1 MNPPKILIVDDSEP
15 VRRTIRSL
23 LRKVAGEFH
32 ECSDGDE
39 AVEAYTRF
47 RPDWVVM
54 DVKMER
60 VDGITATRQI
70 VAEYPDAKIAIVTSY
85 DEPELERLAREAG
98 ARACLLKED
107 LRSLTRIVSDQG
119 PKAGS
124 AQSGNSAG

>member
-39 AVEAYTRF
+39 AVDAYTRF

-54 DVKMER
+54 DIEMER
-60 VDGITATRQI
+60 IDGITATRRI
-70 VAEYPDAKIAIVTSY
+70 VAGFPDAKIAIVSNY
-85 DEPELERLAREAG
+85 DEPGLHEAAREAG
-98 ARACLLKED
+98 ARAYVVKENLLV
-107 LRSLTRIVSDQG
+107 LSRIVSNQRG
-119 PKAGS
+119 PAAGPS
-124 AQSGNSAG
+124 PRRRTE

>member
-39 AVEAYTRF
+39 AVDAYARF

-54 DVKMER
+54 DVEMER
-60 VDGITATRQI
+60 IDGITATRWI
-70 VAEYPDAKIAIVTSY
+70 VAGFPDAKIAIVTNY
-85 DEPELERLAREAG
+85 DEPALRTAAREAG
-98 ARACLLKED
+98 ARAYVLKEN
-107 LRSLTRIVSDQG
+107 LLALSRIVSAQRG
-119 PKAGS
+119 PVVGPS
-124 AQSGNSAG
+124 PRRSTE